1 MDAGEEQGGPV
12 AEGMF
17 SKKRPPPQQDPASHS
32 DTPPA
37 EVDAAS
43 LASGGPNGSGGA
55 RSSPS
60 AEKGATK
67 EKGGKDKIKRDKRN
81 LLPRTKPE
89 KVRRLPALPPD
100 THAIAEFCCFLFLNS

>member
-1 MDAGEEQGGPV
+1 MGAGEEQGGPV

-17 SKKRPPPQQDPASHS
+17 SKKRPPPPQDPASPS

-43 LASGGPNGSGGA
+43 FASGGPNGSGGA

-60 AEKGATK
+60 AEKG
-67 EKGGKDKIKRDKRN
+67 KGGKDKIKRDKRN

-89 KVRRLPALPPD
+89 KVRRLPAPPPD
-100 THAIAEFCCFLFLNS
+100 TRAIVEACCRF